1 MAGIIL
7 VYDVTDRTSF
17 DNLKKFWLPKIA
29 NSADANIELALIGNK
44 TDLINERQVNASE
57 ANDLLKTEECL
68 QAQKLNN
75 QGSGSKY
82 QMEDLVNA
90 YHYYEV
96 SAKEQFN

>member
-1 MAGIIL
+1 M
-7 VYDVTDRTSF
+7 YDVTDRTSF

-29 NSADANIELALIGNK
+29 NSAEENIELALIGNK

-57 ANDLLKTEECL
+57 AKDLLKTEECL
-68 QAQKLNN
+68 QAQKLN
-75 QGSGSKY
+75 QRESSGNKY
-82 QMEDLVNA
+82 QMDDLVNA